1 MAAITRDILGAWSQI
16 SGCLGCS
23 SLWLPAILSHLTV
36 FHFYNS
42 QSIKCRRALWD
53 VVKMFKIPL
62 LPSKETSQSQFSVG
76 AFLHLPPAQTAGTSD
91 VRGGFVSPLTQ
102 PLLLCLGVHPGKDS
116 YRLIKKKKKKEWT
129 RTIFLLHLLI
139 TELIFTRL
147 SPISWLLCG
156 SPYTRLFFCNNL
168 TFKLLQ

>member
-62 LPSKETSQSQFSVG
+62 LPSKETNQSQFSVG

-116 YRLIKKKKKKEWT
+116 YRLIKKKKKRVNKNNFSASFANY
-129 RTIFLLHLLI
+129 RINIYTIKPDFLIALWVTLHQA
-139 TELIFTRL
+139 
-147 SPISWLLCG
+147 
-156 SPYTRLFFCNNL
+156 FFL
-168 TFKLLQ
+168 

>member
-62 LPSKETSQSQFSVG
+62 LPSKETNQSQFSVG

-102 PLLLCLGVHPGKDS
+102 PLLLCLGVHPHRNARRQIS
-116 YRLIKKKKKKEWT
+116 VLIRELECNLGALAWIPGFVT
-129 RTIFLLHLLI
+129 GLLYSSEQTASHLCSSS
-139 TELIFTRL
+139 
-147 SPISWLLCG
+147 SPISVMHAD
-156 SPYTRLFFCNNL
+156 NE
-168 TFKLLQ
+168 